1 MKVFLETLDL
11 EVYEELLDHLA
22 WKANRVSQEG
32 MESVEIQD
40 LQGLKASLAFKVF
53 LAFPETKERGDIRV
67 LWVPR
72 AIEDLMA
79 LQEMTDPQACLVYQV
94 KWVPEAFLVQE
105 DLVVCQDHLEFLE
118 QKAAKE
124 QREMKGQM
132 DLQVH
137 LAKLV
142 AKDLLDHQ

>member
-11 EVYEELLDHLA
+11 EVYEESLDHLA

-32 MESVEIQD
+32 MESAGIQD

-79 LQEMTDPQACLVYQV
+79 
-94 KWVPEAFLVQE
+94 
-105 DLVVCQDHLEFLE
+105 
-118 QKAAKE
+118 
-124 QREMKGQM
+124 
-132 DLQVH
+132 
-137 LAKLV
+137 
-142 AKDLLDHQ
+142 